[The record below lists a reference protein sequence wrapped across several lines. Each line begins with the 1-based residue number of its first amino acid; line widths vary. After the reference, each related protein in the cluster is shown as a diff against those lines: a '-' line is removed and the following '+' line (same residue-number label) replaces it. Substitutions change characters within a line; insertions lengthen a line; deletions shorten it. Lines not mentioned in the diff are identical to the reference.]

1 MKKSKILSIF
11 LLLCA
16 LYPEET
22 AAFQTGM
29 PGPGNHGKSKEM
41 REAVRLFDIGML
53 GRSRTMLE
61 DVAKATGSADSRGYA
76 LLCDIISGAP
86 GYERQMGAFLR
97 DCPYSIWVPEVKYRH
112 ALNLFHSGD
121 YKAASA
127 VLDSLDQKQIMKS
140 DRTEFLFK
148 RAYCDFENHDYER
161 AMKRFEEVQGLPA
174 SDYTMPSCY
183 ALGFICYQKK
193 DFKEALHW
201 FEKSVRDGRFTSV
214 SNWYLME
221 CRFMLKDYMY
231 VTNNAPGLYDSI
243 PDERKPFLARI
254 ISESYLILGDAD
266 NARKW
271 LGKTAGAGVPK
282 NRSDWFHSGSV
293 LYAIGD
299 YPAAIE
305 SFNMMRDRSDSLGQI
320 ANYNLGYSYIK
331 TRNKV
336 AAMGAF
342 KDASLVDFDGKIAED
357 AYFNYAKLAF
367 DLNDDSSVFEAYMQK
382 YPDLKKDDKINSY
395 IAVSALHKKDYAA
408 AIDAYDRIDDLNQN
422 MQDNFMKANY
432 LRAVQLMENGSYR
445 GAVPYL
451 ETAADYAGKGTRFNH
466 LARYWIAEAY
476 FRDAQYAKA
485 RTIYVDL
492 YNRSAMFNT
501 PEGRLIT
508 YNLAYC
514 YFLEKDY
521 TNAVKWF
528 DRYLEEAV
536 VEYRKDALERKA
548 DSYFITKKYKNAA
561 STYSLVLSDYFSADD
576 VYPYYQAALAY
587 GLSNNKAK
595 KTSLLEN
602 VLKASE
608 DVPFYSEAMYEL
620 GRSYVAAD
628 QDDKAFECFEKL
640 SKSKKAGNYVAKAYL
655 ELGSISRN
663 RNQLEEA
670 MSYYKTVVEQLPM
683 SGYEEDALLA
693 IENVYRAMNRSE
705 EYVTYIETIG
715 KGATKTE
722 AEKEELVFSSAEQVF
737 LSDNYQKALT
747 ALKSYLDKYP
757 SGKNIYKANFYMA
770 ESYRAL
776 DMKEPACDCYE
787 IAISGG
793 DGAFV
798 EISMLNYSS
807 LSYRLEK
814 WDDAL
819 GGYEALYKAAKME
832 ENRYLAKAGIM
843 RSAFR
848 GKKLDKAVEYAL
860 NIREDHRSND
870 LIRQE
875 ASYVIAKSYLSQSRR
890 EEALDVLKTLAVEP
904 STSYGAEAA
913 YMLIVDSYDSGD
925 FKEVENKVYAFADA
939 ASGQT
944 YWLAKSF
951 IVLGDSFVDR
961 GELAQAKATFESV
974 RDGYTSTAD
983 DVISEVNMR
992 LDRLQKLMVP
1002 KN

>member
-11 LLLCA
+11 LLLSAVCPLDA
-16 LYPEET
+16 D
-22 AAFQTGM
+22 ASAGSVA
-29 PGPGNHGKSKEM
+29 GPGNHKHSKEL
-41 REAVRLFDIGML
+41 REAVRLFDLGMI
-53 GRSRTMLE
+53 GRSRVMS
-61 DVAKATGSADSRGYA
+61 DAVAESTGSADSRGYA
-76 LLCDIISGAP
+76 VLCDVIAGTP
-86 GYERQMGAFLR
+86 GYEQRMRDFLH

-112 ALNLFHSGD
+112 ALNLFHSRD
-121 YKAASA
+121 YKGASEILET
-127 VLDSLDQKQIMKS
+127 LDEKQIMKA

-148 RAYCDFENHDYER
+148 RAYCDFENQDYER
-161 AMKRFEEVQGLPA
+161 ALERFKDVQARPA

-183 ALGFICYQKK
+183 ALGFIHYQQR

-214 SNWYLME
+214 CNWYLME
-221 CRFMLKDYMY
+221 CRFMLKDYMF

-243 PDERKPFLARI
+243 PEERKPFLARI

-266 NARKW
+266 NAKKW
-271 LGKTAGAGVPK
+271 LGKSTGAGVEK

-299 YPAAIE
+299 YPSAIE
-305 SFNMMRDRSDSLGQI
+305 NFNMMRDRSDSLGQI

-342 KDASLVDFDGKIAED
+342 KDASSVNYDQKIAED

-382 YPDLKKDDKINSY
+382 YPSLRKDDKINSY
-395 IAVSALHKKDYAA
+395 VAVSALHKKDYAA
-408 AIDAYDRIDDLNQN
+408 AIEAYDRIDELDQD
-422 MQDNFMKANY
+422 MRDNFMKANY
-432 LRAVQLMENGSYR
+432 LRAVQLMESGAYR
-445 GAVPYL
+445 SAVPYL

-466 LARYWIAEAY
+466 LARYWIAEAC
-476 FRDAQYAKA
+476 FRDGQYDKA

-528 DRYLEEAV
+528 DRYLDEAV
-536 VEYRKDALERKA
+536 VEYRKDALERKG

-561 STYSLVLSDYFSADD
+561 STYSLVINDYFSADD
-576 VYPYYQAALAY
+576 IYPYYQAALAY
-587 GLSNNKAK
+587 GLVNNKEK
-595 KTSLLEN
+595 KTKLLEN

-608 DVPFYSEAMYEL
+608 DAPFYSEALYEL
-620 GRSYVAAD
+620 GRSYVAAS
-628 QDDKAFECFEKL
+628 QDDKAFDCFKKL
-640 SKSKKAGNYVAKAYL
+640 SQSMKDGNYMAKAYL
-655 ELGSISRN
+655 EMGSISRN
-663 RNQLEEA
+663 RNQLDEA
-670 MSYYKTVVEQLPM
+670 MSYYKTVVEKLPS
-683 SGYEEDALLA
+683 SGYEDDALLA
-693 IENVYRAMNRSE
+693 IENIYRAKNQSE
-705 EYVTYIETIG
+705 DYVTYIEEIG

-722 AEKEELVFSSAEQVF
+722 SEKEELVFSSAEQVF
-737 LSDNYQKALT
+737 LSDNYQKAL
-747 ALKSYLDKYP
+747 AVLKSYLDKYP
-757 SGKNIYKANFYMA
+757 SGKNIYKANFYLA

-776 DMKEPACDCYE
+776 DMKEQACDCYE

-793 DGAFV
+793 EGAFV
-798 EISMLNYSS
+798 EMSMLNYSA

-819 GGYEALYKAAKME
+819 GGYEALFKAAKME
-832 ENRYLAKAGIM
+832 ENRFSAKIGIM
-843 RSAFR
+843 RSAFKGR
-848 GKKLDKAVEYAL
+848 KYDKAVEYAL
-860 NIREDHRSND
+860 SLNEDHRSSET
-870 LIRQE
+870 LKQE
-875 ASYVIAKSYLSQSRR
+875 ASYVIAKSYMSQSRR
-890 EEALDVLKTLAVEP
+890 EEAIEVLKRLASDP
-904 STSYGAEAA
+904 STAYGAEAT
-913 YMLIVDSYDSGD
+913 YILITDSYDSGD
-925 FKEVENKVYAFADA
+925 FAGVENKVYAFSDS

-951 IVLGDSFVDR
+951 IILGDTFVER

-974 RDGYTSTAD
+974 RDGYTSTSD
-983 DVISEVNMR
+983 DVLSEVRMR
-992 LDRLQKLMVP
+992 LEKLQKLMVS
-1002 KN
+1002 KK